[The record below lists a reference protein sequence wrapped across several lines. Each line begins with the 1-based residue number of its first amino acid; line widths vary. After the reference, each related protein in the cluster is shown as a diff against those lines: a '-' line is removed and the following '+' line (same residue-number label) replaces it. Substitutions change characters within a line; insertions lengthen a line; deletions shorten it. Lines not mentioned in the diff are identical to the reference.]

1 MRFIAVFLSI
11 IAIGLY
17 LWPTVEREFL
27 TEPVKTSSVREVFPQ
42 TMIDIRP
49 VSDVKSVLERKALVE
64 KAEQSDTQEQLP
76 QETPATVA
84 ASEDKPLSD
93 ESKETQQEDSE
104 LICVRLGPV
113 SAKRLPVIN
122 QSLEQQKLLEHVSV
136 EPILGDD
143 HWIVFIIPSGTKKG
157 ALAQANQMKRLGYK
171 NAVAITEGPLLNG
184 VSLNTFSDEQ
194 RARTFLQQVQDKTKM
209 QGIRVTRIIGQPTSD
224 VYLIFTNLAQEQYE
238 KVATIG
244 RHHKQQLQPCF

>member
-1 MRFIAVFLSI
+1 M
-11 IAIGLY
+11 
-17 LWPTVEREFL
+17 
-27 TEPVKTSSVREVFPQ
+27 
-42 TMIDIRP
+42 
-49 VSDVKSVLERKALVE
+49 
-64 KAEQSDTQEQLP
+64 
-76 QETPATVA
+76 
-84 ASEDKPLSD
+84 
-93 ESKETQQEDSE
+93 
-104 LICVRLGPV
+104 RLGPV
-113 SAKRLPVIN
+113 SSKRLPVLN
-122 QSLEQQKLLEHVSV
+122 QSLEQQKLLEQVSV

-184 VSLNTFSDEQ
+184 VSLNTFADEE
-194 RARTFLQQVQDKTKM
+194 RARDFLQQVQDKTKM

-224 VYLIFTNLAQEQYE
+224 VYLIFANISQEQYE

>member
-1 MRFIAVFLSI
+1 MRFLALFLSVIAV
-11 IAIGLY
+11 GLY
-17 LWPTVEREFL
+17 VWPTIESEFFA
-27 TEPVKTSSVREVFPQ
+27 EPVKGGSVREVFPQ

-49 VSDVKSVLERKALVE
+49 VSDVQSVLEKRSITNAQQTQSQE
-64 KAEQSDTQEQLP
+64 SSEQSPKEEPSTTAVVENEADSNVEQ
-76 QETPATVA
+76 Q
-84 ASEDKPLSD
+84 D
-93 ESKETQQEDSE
+93 DSE
-104 LICVRLGPV
+104 LMCVKLGPV
-113 SAKRLPVIN
+113 SSKRLPVLN
-122 QSLEQQKLLEHVSV
+122 QSLEQQKLLEQVSV

-184 VSLNTFSDEQ
+184 VSLNTFADEE
-194 RARTFLQQVQDKTKM
+194 RARAFLQQVQDKTKM

-224 VYLIFTNLAQEQYE
+224 VFLIFANISQEQYE

>member
-1 MRFIAVFLSI
+1 MRFLAIFLSMIAV
-11 IAIGLY
+11 GLY
-17 LWPTVEREFL
+17 VWPTIECEFL
-27 TEPVKTSSVREVFPQ
+27 AESVKTGSVREVFPQ

-49 VSDVKSVLERKALVE
+49 VSDVQSVLEKKSIENPQPVTL
-64 KAEQSDTQEQLP
+64 QDSQEQPSAVVSTDEKSL
-76 QETPATVA
+76 
-84 ASEDKPLSD
+84 SEDLKVEQP
-93 ESKETQQEDSE
+93 EDE

-113 SAKRLPVIN
+113 SSKRLPVLN
-122 QSLEQQKLLEHVSV
+122 QSLEQQKLLEQVSV

-184 VSLNTFSDEQ
+184 VSLNTFADEE
-194 RARTFLQQVQDKTKM
+194 RARDFLQQVQDKTKM

-224 VYLIFTNLAQEQYE
+224 VYLIFANISQEQYE

>member
-1 MRFIAVFLSI
+1 MRFLAIFLSMIAV
-11 IAIGLY
+11 GLY
-17 LWPTVEREFL
+17 VWPTIESEFL
-27 TEPVKTSSVREVFPQ
+27 AESVKTGSVREVFPQ

-49 VSDVKSVLERKALVE
+49 VSDVQSVLEKKSIENPQPVTL
-64 KAEQSDTQEQLP
+64 QDSQEQPSAVVSTDEKSL
-76 QETPATVA
+76 
-84 ASEDKPLSD
+84 SEDLKVEQP
-93 ESKETQQEDSE
+93 EDE

-113 SAKRLPVIN
+113 SSKRLPVLN
-122 QSLEQQKLLEHVSV
+122 QSLEQQKLLEQVSV

-184 VSLNTFSDEQ
+184 VSLNTFADEE
-194 RARTFLQQVQDKTKM
+194 RARDFLQQVQDKTKM
-209 QGIRVTRIIGQPTSD
+209 QGIRITRIIGQPTSD
-224 VYLIFTNLAQEQYE
+224 VYLIFANISQEQYE

>member
-1 MRFIAVFLSI
+1 MRFLAIFLSMIAV
-11 IAIGLY
+11 GLY
-17 LWPTVEREFL
+17 VWPTIESEFL
-27 TEPVKTSSVREVFPQ
+27 AESVKRDSVREVFPQ

-49 VSDVKSVLERKALVE
+49 VSDVQSVLEKKSIENPQPVKL
-64 KAEQSDTQEQLP
+64 QDSQEQP
-76 QETPATVA
+76 STVVSTDGKSL
-84 ASEDKPLSD
+84 SEDLKVEQP
-93 ESKETQQEDSE
+93 EDE

-113 SAKRLPVIN
+113 SSKRLPVLN
-122 QSLEQQKLLEHVSV
+122 QSLEQQKLLEQVSV

-184 VSLNTFSDEQ
+184 VSLNTFADEE
-194 RARTFLQQVQDKTKM
+194 RARDFLQQVQDKTKM

-224 VYLIFTNLAQEQYE
+224 VYLIFANISQEQYE

>member
-1 MRFIAVFLSI
+1 MRFLAIFLSMIAV
-11 IAIGLY
+11 GLY
-17 LWPTVEREFL
+17 VWPTIESEFL
-27 TEPVKTSSVREVFPQ
+27 AESVKTGSVREVFPQ

-49 VSDVKSVLERKALVE
+49 VSDVQSVLEKKSIENPQPVTL
-64 KAEQSDTQEQLP
+64 QDSQEQPSAVVSTDEKSL
-76 QETPATVA
+76 
-84 ASEDKPLSD
+84 SEDLKVEQP
-93 ESKETQQEDSE
+93 EDE

-113 SAKRLPVIN
+113 SSKRLPVLN
-122 QSLEQQKLLEHVSV
+122 QSLEQQKLLEQVSV

-184 VSLNTFSDEQ
+184 VSLNTFADEE
-194 RARTFLQQVQDKTKM
+194 RARDFLQQVQDKTKM

-224 VYLIFTNLAQEQYE
+224 VYLIFANISQEQYE

>member
-1 MRFIAVFLSI
+1 MRFFAIFLSMIAV
-11 IAIGLY
+11 GLY
-17 LWPTVEREFL
+17 VWPTIESEFL
-27 TEPVKTSSVREVFPQ
+27 AESVKTGSVREVFPQ

-49 VSDVKSVLERKALVE
+49 VSDVQSVLEKKSIENPQPVTL
-64 KAEQSDTQEQLP
+64 QDSQEQPSAVVSTDEKSL
-76 QETPATVA
+76 
-84 ASEDKPLSD
+84 SEDLKVEQP
-93 ESKETQQEDSE
+93 EDE

-113 SAKRLPVIN
+113 SSKRLPVLN
-122 QSLEQQKLLEHVSV
+122 QSLEQQKLLEQVSV

-184 VSLNTFSDEQ
+184 VSLNTFADEE
-194 RARTFLQQVQDKTKM
+194 RARDFLQQVQDKTKM

-224 VYLIFTNLAQEQYE
+224 VYLIFANISQEQYE

>member
-1 MRFIAVFLSI
+1 MRFLAIFLSMIAV
-11 IAIGLY
+11 GLY
-17 LWPTVEREFL
+17 VWPTIESEFL
-27 TEPVKTSSVREVFPQ
+27 AESVKTGSVREVFPQ

-49 VSDVKSVLERKALVE
+49 VSDVQSVLEKKSIENPQPVTL
-64 KAEQSDTQEQLP
+64 QDSQEQPSVVVSTDEKSL
-76 QETPATVA
+76 
-84 ASEDKPLSD
+84 SEDLKVEQP
-93 ESKETQQEDSE
+93 EDE

-113 SAKRLPVIN
+113 SSKRLPVLN
-122 QSLEQQKLLEHVSV
+122 QSLEQQKLLEQVSV

-184 VSLNTFSDEQ
+184 VSLNTFADEE
-194 RARTFLQQVQDKTKM
+194 RARDFLQQVQDKTKM

-224 VYLIFTNLAQEQYE
+224 VYLIFANISQEQYE